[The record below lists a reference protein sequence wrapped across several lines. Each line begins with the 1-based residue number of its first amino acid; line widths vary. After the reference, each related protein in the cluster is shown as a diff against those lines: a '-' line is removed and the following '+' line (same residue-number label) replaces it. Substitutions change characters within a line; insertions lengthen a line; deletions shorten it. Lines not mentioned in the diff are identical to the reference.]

1 MNRVDELRRIRAQID
16 SLRDEDK
23 RLSVPIEMNMGII
36 RNLYDVF
43 AMSLKRLEPTASPTD
58 TNSRKKFLYAVLYI
72 FSPATLVGDVMRH
85 KLRECVSVVLGCT
98 PTGVSRDYKTSLFF
112 YATYKSFRDQ
122 VDVIIHDMLEIL
134 GKEKEI

>member
-1 MNRVDELRRIRAQID
+1 MNRVEELRRIRSEID
-16 SLRDEDK
+16 NLRDDEK
-23 RLSVPIEMNMGII
+23 RLSVPLVMNMGII
-36 RNLYDVF
+36 RNLYDVYS
-43 AMSLKRLEPTASPTD
+43 MTLKSQNPNADPKD
-58 TNSRKKFLYAVLYI
+58 TNSRKKFLYAILYI
-72 FSPATLVGDVMRH
+72 FSPSTLVGDVMRH
-85 KLRECVSVVLGCT
+85 KLRECVSRVIGCT